1 MADSVDIAEGPRVV
15 CRQFARKSHKGAL
28 LATEIPPS
36 ADERAALPGSQVKP
50 AKLSDQMGGFAKGLA
65 VIEAYGRGKTS
76 LTIAEVA
83 RASGL
88 DRASAR
94 RCLLT
99 LVNRGYAVTDGRYF
113 ELTPR
118 VLRLG
123 YAYLAAPLPRLIQ
136 PTLDALSDDLKES
149 CSASILD
156 DTEIVY
162 VARAAR
168 HRMIGVGLHPGSRLP
183 AYCTSMGRVLLA
195 ALPAEDSRSILMRS
209 DRQKI
214 TERTLTDVG
223 HLVGE
228 LDRIRADGYSI
239 IDQEVEIGSMSIAVP
254 IRNIAGTTVAAITVA
269 VHATPAMSVRLRN
282 EILSRLLL
290 AQRQLAEI
298 LP

>member
-1 MADSVDIAEGPRVV
+1 MEQLSP
-15 CRQFARKSHKGAL
+15 
-28 LATEIPPS
+28 T
-36 ADERAALPGSQVKP
+36 ADEGAAKP

-123 YAYLAAPLPRLIQ
+123 YAYLAAPLPRLVQ
-136 PTLDALSDDLKES
+136 PTLDSLSDDLKES
-149 CSASILD
+149 CSASVLD

-195 ALPAEDSRSILMRS
+195 GLAPDDSRAILMRS

-239 IDQEVEIGSMSIAVP
+239 IDQEVEIGSMSLAVP
-254 IRNIAGTTVAAITVA
+254 VRNIAGATVAAITVA
-269 VHATPAMSVRLRN
+269 VHATPAMSVRLRT
-282 EILSRLLL
+282 EILTRLLL
-290 AQRQLAEI
+290 AQKQLSEI
-298 LP
+298 IP

>member
-1 MADSVDIAEGPRVV
+1 MTQSSGDAAGAEEALENESVETAHSPRDESGHP
-15 CRQFARKSHKGAL
+15 AR
-28 LATEIPPS
+28 
-36 ADERAALPGSQVKP
+36 PG
-50 AKLSDQMGGFAKGLA
+50 KLSDQMGGFAKGLA
-65 VIEAYGRGKTS
+65 VIEAYGRGRTS

-99 LVNRGYAVTDGRYF
+99 LVNRGYAMTDGRYF

-123 YAYLAAPLPRLIQ
+123 HAYLAAPLPTLIQ

-149 CSASILD
+149 CSASVLD

-195 ALPAEDSRSILMRS
+195 ALPPEHSREILMRS

-214 TERTLTDVG
+214 TERTLTDIG

-254 IRNIAGTTVAAITVA
+254 IRNIAGATVAAITVA
-269 VHATPAMSVRLRN
+269 MHATPAMSVRIRT

-290 AQRQLAEI
+290 AQRQLTQI